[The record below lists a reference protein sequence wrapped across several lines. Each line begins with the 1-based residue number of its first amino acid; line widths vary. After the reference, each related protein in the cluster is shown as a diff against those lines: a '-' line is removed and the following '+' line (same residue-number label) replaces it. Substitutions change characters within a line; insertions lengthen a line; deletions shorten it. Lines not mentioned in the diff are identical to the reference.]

1 MTSVRGTEGGTSEKI
16 FQMPLETSNL
26 GLHLKEDANSLLY
39 NEITFVI
46 FYMLFINIM
55 FF

>member
-1 MTSVRGTEGGTSEKI
+1 MTAVRGTEGGTSEEI

-26 GLHLKEDANSLLY
+26 GLHLKEDANALLY

-46 FYMLFINIM
+46 FYMLFIDII